1 LFNQLTASEV
11 VTAIGVTLRGAA
23 RSESQASDFD
33 RDQLMSAYSATRHL
47 AVELATY
54 EPELRAFARSV
65 SEEIRRSTEAHSEP
79 ELAGLADRI
88 AGSLEPGSIGE
99 GLCEVFAVLRK
110 SPSAE
115 SRALRARL
123 HFHLRTLADREV
135 DLLAQGLGR

>member
-11 VTAIGVTLRGAA
+11 VTAIGVTLRKAA

-47 AVELATY
+47 AVELAAY
-54 EPELRAFARSV
+54 EPELRAFARLV
-65 SEEIRRSTEAHSEP
+65 SEETRRSTETRNEP
-79 ELAGLADRI
+79 ELADLADGI
-88 AGSLEPGSIGE
+88 AGSLDPGSIGD
-99 GLCEVFAVLRK
+99 GLCEVFAVLRR

-123 HFHLRTLADREV
+123 HFHLRSLADREV
-135 DLLAQGLGR
+135 ELLAQGLD